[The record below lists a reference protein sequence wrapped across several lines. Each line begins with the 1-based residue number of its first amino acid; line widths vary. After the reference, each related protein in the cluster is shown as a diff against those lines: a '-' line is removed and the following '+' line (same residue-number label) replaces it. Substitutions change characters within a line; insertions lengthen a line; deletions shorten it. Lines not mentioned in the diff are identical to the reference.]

1 MSGMNKKHTPER
13 TCVVC
18 KEKLDKHI
26 LHRIVRTDAGLYLDP
41 SGKMNGRGA
50 YLCDKKSCWELAV
63 KTNILNKPLRT
74 TLTEQDRERLK
85 QAIP

>member
-1 MSGMNKKHTPER
+1 MGKKHTPER

-18 KEKLDKHI
+18 REKRDKRA
-26 LHRIVRTDAGLYLDP
+26 LHRIVRTDAGLELDP

-50 YLCDKKSCWELAV
+50 YLCDKKSCWEKAV
-63 KTNILNKPLRT
+63 NTTILSKSLRV